1 MNNFRSAAPALGQ
14 TFVKPVNAGRKPGHQ
29 LRMQTQNEPQ
39 RVIFDCITA
48 APTTSA
54 TLMATIANISPSH
67 LFQSLHHQKLQLS
80 PSAHQW
86 PPHLYHSKPA
96 AINVYIFW
104 RSLTG
109 VRNHL
114 RTSFEEWLVSVRIHK
129 NTDQKKLLICTLFTQ
144 CVWQQLLARSQ
155 DRRRTI

>member
-1 MNNFRSAAPALGQ
+1 MNNFRSAAPALREM
-14 TFVKPVNAGRKPGHQ
+14 FVKPVKAGRKPGHQ

-80 PSAHQW
+80 PSAHQ
-86 PPHLYHSKPA
+86 
-96 AINVYIFW
+96 
-104 RSLTG
+104 
-109 VRNHL
+109 
-114 RTSFEEWLVSVRIHK
+114 
-129 NTDQKKLLICTLFTQ
+129 
-144 CVWQQLLARSQ
+144 
-155 DRRRTI
+155 